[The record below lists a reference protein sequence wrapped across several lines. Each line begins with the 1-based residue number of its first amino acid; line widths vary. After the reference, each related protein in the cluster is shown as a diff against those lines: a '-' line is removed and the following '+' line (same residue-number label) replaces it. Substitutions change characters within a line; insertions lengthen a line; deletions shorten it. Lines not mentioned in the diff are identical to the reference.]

1 MGDKL
6 ARTPQERDPE
16 GTKRVAAH
24 GDYRR
29 QNIEMR
35 GEDEGKDY
43 STDGGGIR
51 SNSKQGTMRSP
62 PADTSGKTAGEY
74 GKAGPGSPKGT
85 IGWPFKMPT
94 TPMDRNGF
102 SEPE

>member
-1 MGDKL
+1 
-6 ARTPQERDPE
+6 
-16 GTKRVAAH
+16 
-24 GDYRR
+24 
-29 QNIEMR
+29 
-35 GEDEGKDY
+35 
-43 STDGGGIR
+43 
-51 SNSKQGTMRSP
+51 MRSP

-74 GKAGPGSPKGT
+74 GKPGPGSPKGT